1 MSQLKG
7 KEEIVSLKVSDQT
20 TMEAYVAHPN
30 NPNHR
35 AMIVVQEAFGVNDYI
50 KDVTRRFAALGYL
63 AIAPEVFHRSAPA
76 GFTGSYTDFPAVMPH
91 MQAMTLEGL
100 EADLGA
106 AYDFLKKNSAAVA
119 DGIGCVGF
127 CMGGRAAFVANSIL
141 PLKWAISFYG
151 AGIGPSPM
159 GPGLLER
166 VPKLSAPTLFFWG
179 GKDGHIL
186 PEQTQAVTQA
196 LRKAGKSFV
205 NAEFSDAEHGFFC
218 DARPSYHPKA
228 APQAWALVQSF
239 LQNAA

>member
-1 MSQLKG
+1 
-7 KEEIVSLKVSDQT
+7 
-20 TMEAYVAHPN
+20 
-30 NPNHR
+30 
-35 AMIVVQEAFGVNDYI
+35 
-50 KDVTRRFAALGYL
+50 
-63 AIAPEVFHRSAPA
+63 
-76 GFTGSYTDFPAVMPH
+76 
-91 MQAMTLEGL
+91 
-100 EADLGA
+100 
-106 AYDFLKKNSAAVA
+106 
-119 DGIGCVGF
+119 
-127 CMGGRAAFVANSIL
+127 
-141 PLKWAISFYG
+141 
-151 AGIGPSPM
+151 M

>member
-1 MSQLKG
+1 MSQLTE
-7 KEEIVSLKVSDQT
+7 KEELVFLKVSDQT
-20 TMEAYVAHPN
+20 TMRAYVAHPK
-30 NPNHR
+30 NPNSR

-100 EADLGA
+100 EADMRA
-106 AYDFLKKNSAAVA
+106 AYDFLKKDSSASSE
-119 DGIGCVGF
+119 GIGCVGF
-127 CMGGRAAFVANSIL
+127 CMGGRAAYVANSIL

-159 GPGLLER
+159 GPGLLDR
-166 VPKLSAPTLFFWG
+166 VPKLSAPMLFLWG
-179 GKDGHIL
+179 GKDQHIL
-186 PEQTQAVTQA
+186 PEQTQAVNQA

-205 NAEFSDAEHGFFC
+205 NVEFSEADHGFFC
-218 DARPSYHPKA
+218 DARANYHAKS